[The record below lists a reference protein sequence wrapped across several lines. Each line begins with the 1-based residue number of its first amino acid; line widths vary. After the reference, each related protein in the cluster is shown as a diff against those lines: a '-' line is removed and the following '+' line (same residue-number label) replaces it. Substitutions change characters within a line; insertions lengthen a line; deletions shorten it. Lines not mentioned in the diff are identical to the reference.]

1 MATRDYP
8 GDGVTVH
15 WDSEVCR
22 HSGRCVAALP
32 AVFRPKEK
40 PWIVAD
46 AASGDAVVAAVE
58 LCPTGALRY
67 SRDAGPAAAADPSP
81 SRPTAAAVV
90 VVTVEADGPNT
101 IVGPVEIRN
110 AAGEVVK
117 RARRVSLCR
126 CGHSENK
133 PFCDG
138 SHERFGFSDPG
149 PAAPASGPSGTR

>member
-1 MATRDYP
+1 MATRDYS

-15 WDSEVCR
+15 WDSELCQ

-58 LCPTGALRY
+58 LCPSGALRY
-67 SRDAGPAAAADPSP
+67 TRQAAASPAARPSP
-81 SRPTAAAVV
+81 PSAEAVV
-90 VVTVEADGPNT
+90 VVTVAADGPNT
-101 IVGPVEIRN
+101 LVGPVEIRN

-117 RARRVSLCR
+117 RAGRVSLCR
-126 CGHSENK
+126 CGHSETK

-138 SHERFGFSDPG
+138 SHERFGFRDAGPPG
-149 PAAPASGPSGTR
+149 AGRG

>member
-1 MATRDYP
+1 MAMATRDYA

-15 WDSEVCR
+15 WDSELCQ

-46 AASGDAVVAAVE
+46 AAAGDAVVAAVE
-58 LCPTGALRY
+58 LCPSGALRY
-67 SRDAGPAAAADPSP
+67 SRGGETAAAARPAAAAPAT
-81 SRPTAAAVV
+81 PTAVV

-101 IVGPVEIRN
+101 LVGPVEIRN
-110 AAGEVVK
+110 AAGELVK
-117 RARRVSLCR
+117 RTKRVSLCR
-126 CGHSENK
+126 CGHSESK

-149 PAAPASGPSGTR
+149 PAAPASG

>member
-1 MATRDYP
+1 MATRDYA

-15 WDSEVCR
+15 WDSGRCQ

-32 AVFRPKEK
+32 AVFRPKDK

-46 AASGDAVVAAVE
+46 AAGAEAVVAAVE
-58 LCPTGALRY
+58 LCPSGALRY
-67 SRDAGPAAAADPSP
+67 TRASEAPPPAA
-81 SRPTAAAVV
+81 PTPDAVV

-138 SHERFGFSDPG
+138 SHERFGFRDPG
-149 PAAPASGPSGTR
+149 PAAAASG